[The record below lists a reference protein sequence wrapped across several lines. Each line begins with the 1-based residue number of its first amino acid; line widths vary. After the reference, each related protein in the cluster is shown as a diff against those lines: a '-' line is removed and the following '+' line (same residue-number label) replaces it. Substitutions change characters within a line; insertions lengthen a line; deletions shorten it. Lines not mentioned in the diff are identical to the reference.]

1 MKISA
6 PRQRL
11 AVSEGMALGL
21 LMCGREHLDEPRWL
35 VDLAFED
42 VFPRWAYSGDFS
54 QVVTDLRNG
63 TNGAIV
69 MTRADA
75 RKKTFSLCWEPDGPE
90 LWIRSRAGDEVS
102 VSMTTRMIDGDV
114 PAEGWHELAE
124 AFLDHLDMHTNK
136 A

>member
-21 LMCGREHLDEPRWL
+21 LMCGRDHLDEPRWL
-35 VDLAFED
+35 VDLAFESE
-42 VFPRWAYSGDFS
+42 FPHWAYSSDFS

-75 RKKTFSLCWEPDGPE
+75 AKKTFTLCWESDGPT
-90 LWIRSRAGDEVS
+90 LWVRSRAGEEVS

-114 PAEGWHELAE
+114 PAEGWQELA
-124 AFLDHLDMHTNK
+124 AAVLAHLEEGTDK